1 MATTPRTIRWTS
13 RRANTYLELIRHRLG
28 VMEGDRMRLDHLST
42 LRQASA
48 VLEPSGWRFLERLDV
63 VVTVPGDATRVA
75 LPADCREVL
84 GVQREGLE
92 LYETH
97 PTTTQGISDLRSDA
111 LPVELNRY
119 HVARWALTEGE
130 DGYEPVLEVYPAP
143 SGTGVELRVLYRAQL
158 PRPRQDNDAV
168 ALPDWFEPL
177 YEFTVLELAEARERP
192 ELGNVAARWEL
203 IKRSELFRTAK
214 ASDGSIASTSM
225 PIGYGAIGAERLR
238 SRALRGP
245 GMAGIGTYVVEP

>member
-13 RRANTYLELIRHRLG
+13 RRASSYLELIRHRLG
-28 VMEGDRMRLDHLST
+28 VQEGDRMRLDHLGT

-48 VLEPSGWRFLERLDV
+48 ALEPAGWRFLERLDV
-63 VVTVPGDATRVA
+63 VVTVPADASSVA

-97 PTTTQGISDLRSDA
+97 PSTTQGISDLRSDA

-119 HVARWALTEGE
+119 HVARWALNTEG
-130 DGYEPVLEVYPAP
+130 DGYEPVLEVYPTP
-143 SGTGVELRVLYRAQL
+143 SSEVELRVLYRAQL
-158 PRPRQDNDAV
+158 PRPREDNDV
-168 ALPDWFEPL
+168 VVLPDWFEPL

-203 IKRSELFRTAK
+203 IRRSELFRTAK

-225 PIGYGAIGAERLR
+225 PLGYGAIGAERLR